1 MTFNLNR
8 RDLFRY
14 TAALGGLVVAG
25 GAIGAGRAQAET
37 GEGAIT
43 PMVHIAPDGA
53 IKILYPNSEM
63 GQGVDTSIPM
73 MFAEEMDAD
82 YDRVTVAAMPLML
95 TRDAEGR
102 MAWKVVPQGAGGSTS
117 VTDAWTS
124 VRRLGATTRALFL
137 EAAAKRWG
145 VAADSLKTEPSVVVN
160 PADGARLS
168 YGELA
173 GEADKVTL
181 PEGFEPTLKSRA
193 EWRIIGRSRKPAAHR
208 NIVTGKAVFGLDA
221 TYPGAKVA
229 VIARSPYLDGFVE
242 ELEDSAAR
250 AVPGVVDIIAMPR
263 PDLDKNYTYLAA
275 GVAVIADSFWAAKKG
290 RDALKITWN
299 KGPYASESTESF
311 DAHCDTL
318 LAGTGQVVRD
328 DGNVDSAKAADGV
341 RVFSRRYRQPFVSH
355 AQLEVQ
361 NAIAHVESDKATVI
375 GPFQSPAG
383 ASRAANALTGL
394 DRLSIKVEITRL
406 GGGFGRRLTSDH
418 AAEAVYLSKESG
430 LPIKVVWTREDDL
443 SHDFYRPAGHHE
455 LVAGF
460 DASGQMVSWQHRLA
474 SASKYYRRDNV
485 TPEQMFAA
493 EMYVDDFPAGL
504 VPNLRHEY
512 FSATSGMPRGS
523 WRAPAHVANAFAIQS
538 FLNEVADE
546 LGEDPLALRLRLLGE
561 GRELPYG
568 QHGGPVF
575 DTGRLRGV
583 LEAAAKLA
591 SWGKEMPEGHAQ
603 GIAGHFTFGG
613 YCAQVAEI
621 ERFPDG
627 SFKVHRVYAAI
638 DVGTVINPAGVIKQV
653 EGGIN
658 DGLSAAFGQ
667 EIRVEGGSVLTQN
680 FDTYPLLR
688 MVDAPAEVFTTI
700 IDNDKNPSGMGEM
713 SIPVI
718 APAVTA
724 ALARAGGPLI
734 RHLPV
739 YAKVNEGVV
748 KARTA

>member
-8 RDLFRY
+8 RDMFRY
-14 TAALGGLVVAG
+14 TAALGGLVVT
-25 GAIGAGRAQAET
+25 GAAFNPRRAHAET
-37 GEGAIT
+37 NEGAIT
-43 PMVHIAPDGA
+43 PMVHIAPDGD
-53 IKILYPNSEM
+53 IKIFYPNSEM

-73 MFAEEMDAD
+73 IFAEEMDAD
-82 YDRVTVAAMPLML
+82 FTRVSVASMPLML

-124 VRRLGATTRALFL
+124 VRQLGATTRALFL

-145 VAADSLKTEPSVVVN
+145 VAADSLKTEASVVVN

-181 PEGFEPTLKSRA
+181 PEGFEPTLKPRA
-193 EWRIIGRSRKPAAHR
+193 EWRIIGRSHKPMAHR
-208 NIVTGKAVFGLDA
+208 DIVTGKAVFGIDA

-275 GVAVIADSFWAAKKG
+275 GVAVIADSFWAAKKA

-299 KGPYASESTESF
+299 KGPYADESTESF
-311 DAHCDTL
+311 DAHCDAL
-318 LAGTGQVVRD
+318 LGGTGQVVRD
-328 DGNVDSAKAADGV
+328 DGNVDTAKATEGV
-341 RVFSRRYRQPFVSH
+341 RVFTRRYRQPFVSH

-361 NAIAHVESDKATVI
+361 NAIAHVEGDKATVI

-383 ASRAANALTGL
+383 ASRAANALTGI
-394 DRLSIKVEITRL
+394 DRLSITVEITRL

-443 SHDFYRPAGHHE
+443 GHDFYRPAGHHE

-460 DASGQMVSWQHRLA
+460 DEGGRMVSWQHRLA

-485 TPEQMFAA
+485 TPEQMYAA

-523 WRAPAHVANAFAIQS
+523 WRAPAHVANAFAVQS
-538 FLNEVADE
+538 FLDEVAEE

-591 SWGKEMPEGHAQ
+591 GWGKEMPQGHAQ

-613 YCAQVAEI
+613 YCAQVAEV
-621 ERFPDG
+621 ERFTDG
-627 SFKVHRVYAAI
+627 SLKVHRVYGAI
-638 DVGTVINPAGVIKQV
+638 DVGTVINPEGVIKQM

-658 DGLSAAFGQ
+658 DGLSTAFGQ
-667 EIRVEGGSVLTQN
+667 EIRVEGGEVQTQN

-688 MVDAPAEVFTTI
+688 MADAPREIITTI
-700 IDNDKNPSGMGEM
+700 IDSDKDPSGMGEM

-718 APAVTA
+718 APAVTS
-724 ALARAGGPLI
+724 ALARAGGPRV
-734 RHLPV
+734 RHLPI

-748 KARTA
+748 NA

>member
-8 RDLFRY
+8 RDMFRY
-14 TAALGGLVVAG
+14 TAALGGLVVT
-25 GAIGAGRAQAET
+25 GAAFNPRRAHAET
-37 GEGAIT
+37 NEGAIT
-43 PMVHIAPDGA
+43 PMVHIAPDGD
-53 IKILYPNSEM
+53 IKIFYPNSEM

-73 MFAEEMDAD
+73 IFAEEMDAD
-82 YDRVTVAAMPLML
+82 FTRVSVASMPLML

-124 VRRLGATTRALFL
+124 VRQLGATTRALFL

-145 VAADSLKTEPSVVVN
+145 VAAGTLKTEPSVVVN

-168 YGELA
+168 YGDLA
-173 GEADKVTL
+173 AEADKVML
-181 PEGFEPTLKSRA
+181 PDGFEPGLKPRA
-193 EWRIIGRSRKPAAHR
+193 EWRIIGRSHKPMAHR
-208 NIVTGKAVFGLDA
+208 DIVTGKAVFGIDA
-221 TYPGAKVA
+221 TYPGVKTA

-242 ELEDSAAR
+242 SVEDAAAR
-250 AVPGVVDIIAMPR
+250 AVPGVVDIVVMPR

-275 GVAVIADSFWAAKKG
+275 GVAVIADSFWAAKKA
-290 RDALKITWN
+290 RDALKIAWN
-299 KGPYASESTESF
+299 KGPYADESTESF
-311 DAHCDTL
+311 DAHCDAL
-318 LAGTGQVVRD
+318 LGGTGQVVRD
-328 DGNVDSAKAADGV
+328 DGNVDTAKATEGV

-361 NAIAHVESDKATVI
+361 NAIAHVQGDKATVI
-375 GPFQSPAG
+375 GPFQSPSG
-383 ASRAANALTGL
+383 ASRAAHALTGI
-394 DRLSIKVEITRL
+394 DRLSITVEITRL

-430 LPIKVVWTREDDL
+430 LPVKVVWTREDDL

-460 DASGQMVSWQHRLA
+460 NEAGRMVSWQHRLA

-485 TPEQMFAA
+485 APEGMYAA

-523 WRAPAHVANAFAIQS
+523 WRAPAHVANAFAVQS
-538 FLNEVADE
+538 FLDEVAEE

-591 SWGKEMPEGHAQ
+591 GWGKEMPQGHAQ

-613 YCAQVAEI
+613 YCAQVAEV
-621 ERFPDG
+621 ERFTDG

-638 DVGTVINPAGVIKQV
+638 DVGTVINPEGVIKQV

-667 EIRVEGGSVLTQN
+667 EIRVEGGEVQTRN

-688 MVDAPAEVFTTI
+688 MADAPTEITTTI
-700 IDNDKNPSGMGEM
+700 IDSDKDPSGIGEM

-718 APAVTA
+718 APAVTS
-724 ALARAGGPLI
+724 ALARAGGPRV
-734 RHLPV
+734 RHLPI
-739 YAKVNEGVV
+739 YAKNNEGVV
-748 KARTA
+748 NA